1 LRGSEGR
8 FCIDCRPF
16 CADFPFVTAETWN
29 RITFDPNYCRRRI
42 IGMQEAGLRDN
53 LIRGA
58 VPPGHLAK
66 AGPLHDRPKHD
77 GGKSAAFYAA
87 RTPAHLASLIEAI
100 AADQDRE
107 AFAALFDYF
116 APRIKGFL
124 IRSNTPP
131 AAAEELAQEALL
143 MVWRKA
149 GQYDRTKA
157 GASAW
162 IFTIARNLR
171 IDVARREQR
180 GRLLDLEATDEAE
193 PPTPP
198 DAMLLTGEREQ
209 RVHAALAHLS
219 DDQLRVVRLS
229 FFEGK
234 AHADIASELELPLG
248 TVKSRIRLAMSRL
261 RELLGDLT

>member
-1 LRGSEGR
+1 MQAFNQTHSMKTGVSTPGR
-8 FCIDCRPF
+8 
-16 CADFPFVTAETWN
+16 
-29 RITFDPNYCRRRI
+29 
-42 IGMQEAGLRDN
+42 
-53 LIRGA
+53 
-58 VPPGHLAK
+58 LAK
-66 AGPLHDRPKHD
+66 VDQLQDRSISIALNGAP
-77 GGKSAAFYAA
+77 
-87 RTPAHLASLIEAI
+87 TPAELASLIEAI
-100 AADQDRE
+100 AAHQDRE
-107 AFAALFDYF
+107 AFAALFGYF

-131 AAAEELAQEALL
+131 TAAEELAQEALL
-143 MVWRKA
+143 TVWRKA
-149 GQYDRTKA
+149 EQFDRSRA

-180 GRLLDLEATDEAE
+180 GRLLDLEATEEAD

-209 RVHAALAHLS
+209 RVHAALGHLS
-219 DDQLRVVRLS
+219 PDQLRVVRLS

-234 AHADIASELELPLG
+234 PHADIAIELELPLG
-248 TVKSRIRLAMSRL
+248 TVKSRIRLAMNRL

>member
-1 LRGSEGR
+1 
-8 FCIDCRPF
+8 
-16 CADFPFVTAETWN
+16 
-29 RITFDPNYCRRRI
+29 
-42 IGMQEAGLRDN
+42 MQVVDQSDSTEAGALPS
-53 LIRGA
+53 A
-58 VPPGHLAK
+58 TLAK
-66 AGPLHDRPKHD
+66 VGTLHDRPIP
-77 GGKSAAFYAA
+77 SALKAA
-87 RTPAHLASLIEAI
+87 PTPADLASLIEAI
-100 AADQDRE
+100 ASHRDPD

-116 APRIKGFL
+116 APRVKGFL
-124 IRSNTPP
+124 MRGSTSP

-143 MVWRKA
+143 TVWRKA
-149 GQYDRTKA
+149 EQFDRSRA

-180 GRLLDLEATDEAE
+180 GRLLDLEAGDEAE
-193 PPTPP
+193 PPAQP
-198 DAMLLTGEREQ
+198 DSMLLTGEREQ

-234 AHADIASELELPLG
+234 PHSDIADELELPLG
-248 TVKSRIRLAMSRL
+248 TVKSRIRLAMNRL